1 MFDCAFDCR
10 FTCRCEFGGH
20 EEIVTATSKD
30 KGKRMAFISVLERV
44 KCDEKLVGASA

>member
-1 MFDCAFDCR
+1 MFDCAFYCR
-10 FTCRCEFGGH
+10 FTCRCEFAGH
-20 EEIVTATSKD
+20 EEIVKAASKD